1 MVKLIKTNRRYYT
14 CSNETD
20 LLNNT
25 GTKMKKMALKI
36 VGLTVLASALTGC
49 IGSNAVTGKVM
60 KFNVEVVDNRYARA
74 GVNFLLAP
82 VYGITTA
89 ADYVVFNSLEFWTGK
104 NPISGAPHVFDTEAD
119 THFKVN
125 DELDP
130 SLKEAPVAPLS
141 NNRTIETGEMIQI
154 DENTIQMDIV
164 YNTGESATLTGIK
177 EGEEV
182 SYYMNG
188 ELVSQTTISELE
200 ALKNGNA

>member
-1 MVKLIKTNRRYYT
+1 
-14 CSNETD
+14 
-20 LLNNT
+20 
-25 GTKMKKMALKI
+25 MKKIALKI

-104 NPISGAPHVFDTEAD
+104 NPISGSPHVFDTKTD
-119 THFKVN
+119 THFEVN
-125 DELDP
+125 DDLDP
-130 SLKEAPVAPLS
+130 SLKEAPVGPIS

-154 DENTIQMDIV
+154 DENTVQMDIV
-164 YNTGESATLTGIK
+164 YTSGETATLTGIK
-177 EGEEV
+177 EGQNV
-182 SYYMNG
+182 RYYMDG
-188 ELVSQTTISELE
+188 QLVSQTTIAELE
-200 ALKNGNA
+200 KIQGTEA